1 MDRTTLAGLV
11 LYSTKW
17 LDTVRFMA
25 QCSNTSPGRGPEA
38 VHQYTYKDEISSTKI
53 LDNPL
58 NILSI
63 FKRPWMGFSVPPF
76 LDHFG
81 FCFPRWFWFLVL
93 RSLFLERIFRSLT
106 IRFFCSLLSCNLSF
120 VFLVLPPPPF
130 PGPLL
135 LTKTVGSAG
144 ATIRQTKRSPRA
156 QSKGEGR
163 KNYPRG
169 VQNVS
174 KITKRG
180 VQNLSKI
187 TKGGCKTH
195 QNWPKRVANLI
206 N

>member
-1 MDRTTLAGLV
+1 MALVMQTALRKSNGSSNVVDTHCDVLRTAFLPECCSLIGQITARSVFLYVRGNCHGLEYHQKFAKKYQKVLIPITPVAFTANRKTYYRPFVFYVDRTTLAGLV

-81 FCFPRWFWFLVL
+81 FCFPR
-93 RSLFLERIFRSLT
+93 
-106 IRFFCSLLSCNLSF
+106 
-120 VFLVLPPPPF
+120 
-130 PGPLL
+130 
-135 LTKTVGSAG
+135 
-144 ATIRQTKRSPRA
+144 
-156 QSKGEGR
+156 
-163 KNYPRG
+163 
-169 VQNVS
+169 
-174 KITKRG
+174 
-180 VQNLSKI
+180 
-187 TKGGCKTH
+187 
-195 QNWPKRVANLI
+195 
-206 N
+206 